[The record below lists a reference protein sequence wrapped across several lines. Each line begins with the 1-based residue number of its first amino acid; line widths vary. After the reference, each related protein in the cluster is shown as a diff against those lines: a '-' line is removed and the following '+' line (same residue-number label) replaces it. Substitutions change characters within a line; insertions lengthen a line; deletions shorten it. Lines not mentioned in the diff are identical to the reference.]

1 MKIVHLADKK
11 GHTKTKDIGFSWKF
25 FFLGPFYM
33 IFNLKIFSA
42 LLLSLLYFYF
52 LPIPGMDLIAD
63 FVLNNFN
70 ESIANTAYTA
80 LLLFRTTPYMY
91 FGIILSLGFHLYVSF
106 TIESSLIKR
115 LLKDNK
121 YLPITENDAR
131 LLIYCGAV
139 KHNVPLAGDKIFS
152 SEENNEIIKKN
163 VDVPYILNSVSNSEV
178 NKYKRLQKNKRLTEL
193 NELYK
198 LGLMTREEFEIQRA
212 RIVKS
217 YK

>member
-1 MKIVHLADKK
+1 M
-11 GHTKTKDIGFSWKF
+11 
-25 FFLGPFYM
+25 
-33 IFNLKIFSA
+33 
-42 LLLSLLYFYF
+42 
-52 LPIPGMDLIAD
+52 
-63 FVLNNFN
+63 
-70 ESIANTAYTA
+70 
-80 LLLFRTTPYMY
+80 
-91 FGIILSLGFHLYVSF
+91 
-106 TIESSLIKR
+106 
-115 LLKDNK
+115 
-121 YLPITENDAR
+121 
-131 LLIYCGAV
+131 
-139 KHNVPLAGDKIFS
+139 IFS